1 MLFCFSSH
9 AWLCRAKMKTN
20 GSQSS
25 HIQVD
30 RQTIETALDDEV
42 PASFPN
48 NNGNETKTCSRV
60 KRRKPNGKTVSAAT
74 AHPPTPGPATTA
86 APESEDL
93 LDILDNFLITT
104 SSNAESSSEPQQ
116 QFSSHPRSES
126 ITNVSTPAQQQ
137 PSLSK
142 RFEMEGAVIKLYLS
156 IPWYCN
162 FKVDLVNS

>member
-1 MLFCFSSH
+1 
-9 AWLCRAKMKTN
+9 MKTN

-30 RQTIETALDDEV
+30 RQTIETTLDDEV
-42 PASFPN
+42 AGTAVASFSN
-48 NNGNETKTCSRV
+48 NNNENKTCSRL
-60 KRRKPNGKTVSAAT
+60 KRRKLNGKMALASAAPAPSVT
-74 AHPPTPGPATTA
+74 PPPLPATVA
-86 APESEDL
+86 AESEDL

-142 RFEMEGAVIKLYLS
+142 RFEMEGAVIK
-156 IPWYCN
+156 
-162 FKVDLVNS
+162 FH

>member
-1 MLFCFSSH
+1 
-9 AWLCRAKMKTN
+9 MKTN

-42 PASFPN
+42 AASFP
-48 NNGNETKTCSRV
+48 NETKTCTRV
-60 KRRKPNGKTVSAAT
+60 KRRKPNGKTVSAAP
-74 AHPPTPGPATTA
+74 AAPPPPGPATAA

-142 RFEMEGAVIKLYLS
+142 RFEMEGAVIK
-156 IPWYCN
+156 
-162 FKVDLVNS
+162 FH

>member
-1 MLFCFSSH
+1 
-9 AWLCRAKMKTN
+9 MKTN

-42 PASFPN
+42 GASFPN
-48 NNGNETKTCSRV
+48 NSGNETKTCSRV
-60 KRRKPNGKTVSAAT
+60 KRRKPNGKTVSAA
-74 AHPPTPGPATTA
+74 AAAPTPPGPATTAA

-104 SSNAESSSEPQQ
+104 SSNAESSSESQQ

-142 RFEMEGAVIKLYLS
+142 RFEMEGAVIK
-156 IPWYCN
+156 
-162 FKVDLVNS
+162 FH

>member
-1 MLFCFSSH
+1 MLSFVSLLTPGF
-9 AWLCRAKMKTN
+9 CRAKMKTN

-42 PASFPN
+42 AETAASFA
-48 NNGNETKTCSRV
+48 NNGNESKTCSRV
-60 KRRKPNGKTVSAAT
+60 KRRKLNGKTTMPAA
-74 AHPPTPGPATTA
+74 
-86 APESEDL
+86 ESEDL

-137 PSLSK
+137 PSPSK
-142 RFEMEGAVIKLYLS
+142 RFEMVGAVIRFHNVKS
-156 IPWYCN
+156 SSQRNASKMFCVKIWGA
-162 FKVDLVNS
+162 F

>member
-1 MLFCFSSH
+1 
-9 AWLCRAKMKTN
+9 MKTN

-42 PASFPN
+42 AASFPN
-48 NNGNETKTCSRV
+48 NSNETKTCSRV
-60 KRRKPNGKTVSAAT
+60 KRRKPNGKTVYAA
-74 AHPPTPGPATTA
+74 AASPPPGPANAA

-142 RFEMEGAVIKLYLS
+142 RFEMEGAVIKFHSS
-156 IPWYCN
+156 IP
-162 FKVDLVNS
+162 

>member
-48 NNGNETKTCSRV
+48 NGNETKTCSRV
-60 KRRKPNGKTVSAAT
+60 KRRKPNGKTVSAASA
-74 AHPPTPGPATTA
+74 AHPPPGPATTA

-142 RFEMEGAVIKLYLS
+142 RFELEGAVIK
-156 IPWYCN
+156 
-162 FKVDLVNS
+162 FH

>member
-42 PASFPN
+42 GASFPN
-48 NNGNETKTCSRV
+48 NSGNETKTCSRV
-60 KRRKPNGKTVSAAT
+60 KRRKPNGKTVSATT
-74 AHPPTPGPATTA
+74 AHPPTPGPATAA

-104 SSNAESSSEPQQ
+104 SSNAESSSESQQ

-142 RFEMEGAVIKLYLS
+142 RFEMEGAVIK
-156 IPWYCN
+156 
-162 FKVDLVNS
+162 FH